1 MGDITTRQIL
11 LVKRINKT
19 SGQLNPIILDQ
30 YGNVVDG
37 HNRLKILTDLRIE
50 PIFQVKHFKDDFL
63 HWILL

>member
-11 LVKRINKT
+11 SVKRINKT

-37 HNRLKILTDLRIE
+37 HNRLKILTDLSNRT
-50 PIFQVKHFKDDFL
+50 HFSGKAF
-63 HWILL
+63 